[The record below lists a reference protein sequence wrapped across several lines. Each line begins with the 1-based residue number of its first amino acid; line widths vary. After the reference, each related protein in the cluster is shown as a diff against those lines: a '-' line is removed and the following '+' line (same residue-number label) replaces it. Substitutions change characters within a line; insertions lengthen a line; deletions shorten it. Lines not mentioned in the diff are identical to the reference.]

1 MERHPEAGV
10 EMLKDVEF
18 PWDVLPMV
26 RSHHE
31 RWDGR
36 GYPDR
41 LTGEEIPLHA
51 RILALADVFDALT
64 THRPYRP
71 AFSAEEALGIMRNDA
86 GAFDPSLFPAFEQL
100 VPSFQAFVAAAGKA
114 GDASEVTRVAA

>member
-1 MERHPEAGV
+1 MEAHPVAGV
-10 EMLKDVEF
+10 ELLKDVEF

-41 LTGEEIPLHA
+41 LTGEAIPLHA
-51 RILALADVFDALT
+51 RVLALADVFDALT
-64 THRPYRP
+64 TDRPYRP
-71 AFSAEEALGIMRNDA
+71 AFAPHEAVRMMGVDMA
-86 GAFDPSLFPAFEQL
+86 GAFDPTLFRSKPR
-100 VPSFQAFVAAAGKA
+100 SFGFKLG
-114 GDASEVTRVAA
+114 